1 MGLCTTLLMA
11 VQMPLSIN
19 KLTAHEPHYKNS
31 DGSVIVINDYYDD
44 IFIEDYYENVI
55 LDKGSYLY
63 DEIKEEFTIISTNGK
78 KRIYRKFF

>member
-31 DGSVIVINDYYDD
+31 DGSVIVINDYY
-44 IFIEDYYENVI
+44 ENII
-55 LDKGSYLY
+55 LDKGNYLY